1 MDYTSN
7 FEGCGGKLVDYSGNF
22 YSTGYPKLYDNNLN
36 CEWQL
41 ISPEKDQSL
50 IISIKDLNVSNII
63 CKEQEKI
70 DKYLIENEKKWKS

>member
-22 YSTGYPKLYDNNLN
+22 YSTGYPKPYDNNLN

-50 IISIKDLNVSNII
+50 IISIKDLNVSNFKFFEAIWSLVI
-63 CKEQEKI
+63 
-70 DKYLIENEKKWKS
+70 LRWLTFF

>member
-22 YSTGYPKLYDNNLN
+22 YSTGYPKPYDNNLN

-50 IISIKDLNVSNII
+50 IISIKDLNVSNFKLTNWQIFDQ
-63 CKEQEKI
+63 KLK
-70 DKYLIENEKKWKS
+70 